1 MFRKIVNLFVSI
13 VHNYLPDPFLFAGIL
28 TVVVFGAGVAMTG
41 QTPLAMAVHWGNGA
55 FSLLAFSMQMA
66 LVLVTGHTLAST
78 PIVKKFLGYAASI
91 PKSPKAAI
99 VAVTAIAT
107 LGSYINWGFGL
118 VVGALYA
125 RELARKVKGIDY
137 RLLIASAYS
146 GFVIWHSGLSGSIPL
161 LLATGG
167 PAVEKA
173 TGGVVKSIIPISET
187 LFAPF
192 NVAAVIIIAITMPL
206 LNAAM
211 HPDPKDTVTVDPA
224 LLVDEEPH
232 KMPAHPTFA
241 DKLENSP
248 IMSILIG
255 LIGITYLGNYFATKG
270 FGALT
275 LDVVNMTFL
284 IAGII
289 LHGTPR
295 RYLDAFAVA
304 AKGAAAIILQFPF
317 YAGIMGMMVGSAK
330 GGTNLAAIM
339 SNFFVDI
346 STVKTFPFYSFL
358 SAGIVNFF
366 VPSGGGQWAVQAPIV
381 MPAAQQLG
389 VPLSK
394 AAMAVAWGDQWTNM
408 VQPFWALPA
417 LGIAGLGARDVMGY
431 CIIVLFWTG
440 LVASLC
446 FYFL

>member
-1 MFRKIVNLFVSI
+1 MFKKIVGIFVNLVR
-13 VHNYLPDPFLFAGIL
+13 NYLPDPFLFAGIL
-28 TVVVFGAGVAMTG
+28 TIVVFIMGVFLTG
-41 QTPLAMAVHWGNGA
+41 QSPIQMSVHWGNGA

-78 PIVKKFLGYAASI
+78 PIIKKFLGWAAGI
-91 PKSPKAAI
+91 PNSPKAAI
-99 VAVTAIAT
+99 ISVTFVATIA
-107 LGSYINWGFGL
+107 SYINWGFGL

-125 RELARKVKGIDY
+125 RELAKRVKNLDY
-137 RLLIASAYS
+137 GLLVASAYS

-167 PAVEKA
+167 AAVTKA
-173 TGGVVKSIIPISET
+173 TGGVVKGVIPISET
-187 LFAPF
+187 MFATFNIVAVVAILF
-192 NVAAVIIIAITMPL
+192 TMPL

-211 HPDPKDTVTVDPA
+211 HPDEEHTISVDPKK
-224 LLVDEEPH
+224 LEEEKEVEPN
-232 KMPAHPTFA
+232 PNPTFA
-241 DKLENSP
+241 DKMENSC
-248 IMSILIG
+248 IMSILLGILG
-255 LIGITYLGNYFATKG
+255 LMYLGNYFATKG
-270 FGALT
+270 ISALT

-284 IAGII
+284 ILGII

-317 YAGIMGMMVGSAK
+317 YAGIMGMMVGAAP
-330 GGTNLAAIM
+330 GGTNLAALM

-346 STVKTFPFYSFL
+346 STVQTFPFYSFL

-381 MPAAQQLG
+381 MPAAQELG

-394 AAMAVAWGDQWTNM
+394 AAMAIAWGDQWTNM

-417 LGIAGLGARDVMGY
+417 LGIAGLGARDIMGY
-431 CIIVLFWTG
+431 CVVVLIWTG
-440 LVASLC
+440 IVGALS
-446 FYFL
+446 FWFL

>member
-13 VHNYLPDPFLFAGIL
+13 VHNYLPDPFLFAGGL
-28 TVVVFGAGVAMTG
+28 TMIVFCAGVAMTG
-41 QTPLAMAVHWGNGA
+41 QSPIAMSIHWGNGA

-78 PIVKKFLGYAASI
+78 PIVKKFLGFAASI
-91 PKSPKAAI
+91 PSTPKTAI
-99 VAVTAIAT
+99 VAVTVIAT

-125 RELARKVKGIDY
+125 RELARKVQGIDY

-187 LFAPF
+187 IFAPF
-192 NVAAVIIIAITMPL
+192 NIAAVIAIFITMPL
-206 LNAAM
+206 VNAAM
-211 HPDPKDTVTVDPA
+211 HPDPEDTVSVDPK
-224 LLVDEEPH
+224 LLIDEEPRQ
-232 KMPAHPTFA
+232 MPINPTFA

-255 LIGITYLGNYFATKG
+255 LIGIAYLGNYFATKG

-275 LDVVNMTFL
+275 LDIVNMCFL

-295 RYLDAFAVA
+295 KYLDAFATA

-317 YAGIMGMMVGSAK
+317 YAGIMGMMVGSAP

-394 AAMAVAWGDQWTNM
+394 AAMAIAWGDQWTNM

-431 CIIVLFWTG
+431 CVIVLLWTG
-440 LVASLC
+440 LIAGLC